1 MGGGSGWCW
10 YEIKHKW
17 MELCF
22 CFYDLVNNVLVIAG
36 YITGP
41 MRETL
46 LTLSQLGDTG
56 DLSLS
61 LQGRD
66 STGEEAV
73 QQRQPD

>member
-1 MGGGSGWCW
+1 
-10 YEIKHKW
+10 

-66 STGEEAV
+66 STGEEEFSNV
-73 QQRQPD
+73 NQIDEEFDPDSRPASAET

>member
-1 MGGGSGWCW
+1 
-10 YEIKHKW
+10 

-66 STGEEAV
+66 STGEEEFSNVNQIDEEFDRDSRPASAET
-73 QQRQPD
+73 